1 MEIITAAARE
11 DDLDAILIAE
21 LETLRDGERRLQRL
35 FPKLRNQPQL
45 RERFLM
51 ELAAI
56 EQRAERLDAVL
67 NPLEFSMPL
76 PLSPIQ
82 RSVLLERGS

>member
-11 DDLDAILIAE
+11 DDFDAILVAE

-35 FPKLRNQPQL
+35 FSRLRSQPQL
-45 RERFLM
+45 RDRFLL

-56 EQRAERLDAVL
+56 QQRTERLDAVL
-67 NPLEFSMPL
+67 NPLKFFGAPA
-76 PLSPIQ
+76 PFATPTLSPAA
-82 RSVLLERGS
+82 